1 MEATPSPLLALMTD
15 YRNPRLGPWRLGF
28 QWLTSLTILLLPFG
42 QWNGRSLLRLD
53 FTSLSL
59 DLFGQTLRID
69 ELYLVLFFT
78 LALGLAFL
86 LATMIFGRVWCGW
99 ACPQTTLSDL
109 AEWLVRRLGLQLAG
123 HTLQGSTGRKLL
135 AHLVYLLLALLVGAN
150 FVWYFVEPER
160 FMTELLH
167 NRLHYGTWI
176 TLLSVTAT
184 VYLDFV
190 LIRRIMCR
198 DFCPYG
204 RFQTVLADP
213 GTLTLHLPDAEVS
226 RCISCGA
233 CARSCPMGIDIRRG
247 YQVECIN
254 CGRCLD
260 ACREVMTSRRQP
272 GLIHYSFG
280 LEGKGF
286 RALLNPRTL
295 LLSGAVIVLTTILTI
310 AVYLKPQASLK
321 IALSHTAASRVLDD
335 KTLAT
340 FFSAWVSN
348 RSNLPNRYYIVAYLP
363 GDRTPLTL
371 RGQSRDITLAP
382 GANRA
387 VQFVVTTPTPKSP
400 EPIEFVLF
408 GSEQTELARAGAILT
423 PP

>member
-1 MEATPSPLLALMTD
+1 LLPLMTE
-15 YRNPRLGPWRLGF
+15 YRNHRLGPWRQTF
-28 QWLTSLTILLLPFG
+28 QWLTSLTILLLPFCR
-42 QWNGRSLLRLD
+42 WNGRSLLRVD
-53 FTSLSL
+53 FTTLSL

-86 LATMIFGRVWCGW
+86 LATLVFGRVWCGW
-99 ACPQTTLSDL
+99 ACPQTTLSDI
-109 AEWLVRRLGLQLAG
+109 AEWLARRLGLKLEG
-123 HTLQGSTGRKLL
+123 NSLQGSPGRKVL
-135 AHLVYLLLALLVGAN
+135 AHLAYLILALLVGAN
-150 FVWYFVEPER
+150 LVWYFVEPQR
-160 FMTELLH
+160 FLTELLQH
-167 NRLHYGTWI
+167 RLHYGTWI
-176 TLLSVTAT
+176 TLVTVALT
-184 VYLDFV
+184 VYLDFA

-213 GTLTLHLPDAEVS
+213 GTLTLHLPDSEAS
-226 RCISCGA
+226 RCIDCGA
-233 CARSCPMGIDIRRG
+233 CVRSCPMEIDIRRG

-260 ACREVMTSRRQP
+260 ACREVMARRRQP
-272 GLIHYSFG
+272 GLIRYSFG

-286 RALLNPRTL
+286 RALFNPRTL
-295 LLSGAVIVLTTILTI
+295 LLAGAMTVLFTILAT

-321 IALSHTAASRVLDD
+321 LSLSHTAASRVLQDNS
-335 KTLAT
+335 LAT

-348 RSNLPNRYYIVAYLP
+348 RSNATSRYHIEAYRP
-363 GDRTPLTL
+363 GSHEPLLL

-387 VQFVVTTPTPKSP
+387 LQFVVTTPVPEIA
-400 EPIEFVLF
+400 EPIEFVLYN
-408 GSEQTELARAGAILT
+408 SSQTELARARAVLS